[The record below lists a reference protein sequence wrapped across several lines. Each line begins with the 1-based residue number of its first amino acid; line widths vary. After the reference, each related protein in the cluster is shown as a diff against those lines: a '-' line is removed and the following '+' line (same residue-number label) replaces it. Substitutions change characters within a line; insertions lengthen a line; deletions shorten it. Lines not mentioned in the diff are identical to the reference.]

1 MGGRLI
7 PPRHSTGSGAALKG
21 LLPPPGRRS
30 GRQRPQDGGVDS
42 SVCAGATGKATQ
54 VCPFCRAPWLQLP
67 ATTRSPGA
75 CSAPKRVMGAAG
87 RLHVQQGPQGWG
99 PEDPKKYRVRS
110 TNATGSSPAR
120 GWVCVPLASPLAGTG
135 LGCALQAS
143 GSALPQWR
151 GARAV
156 SESGPSPALRS
167 ALWVSVPTWA
177 HGWSSRGPGA
187 LWPGA
192 QPTAALRDPHD
203 LRPPKSRRERVNAR
217 RHVRRA
223 WRAAV

>member
-1 MGGRLI
+1 MDGSA
-7 PPRHSTGSGAALKG
+7 PRTEEWTAACARA
-21 LLPPPGRRS
+21 PR
-30 GRQRPQDGGVDS
+30 GRQ
-42 SVCAGATGKATQ
+42 GATGKATQ

-120 GWVCVPLASPLAGTG
+120 RWVCVPLAGPLAGTG

-167 ALWVSVPTWA
+167 ALWVSVRTWA